1 MILTIFL
8 SLTLLTSFFPFIFTK
23 SSHFFAA
30 HKLREQENVKE
41 PIPFLEDRGVYKV
54 DIDAEEQKVT
64 IIGNVDSSI
73 LIKKLAKL
81 GKQAQLWAS
90 TSKQDEDDEEQTLR
104 KNKGNYLEDAI
115 DPSYTF
121 QNEYMLPIFDSEFNN
136 PTLLECYLAQE
147 NSMSSGFR
155 HGSVSIA
162 AAQKARGPM
171 VSMTHDVADIQDYQF
186 S

>member
-1 MILTIFL
+1 MSKNQFRFSKIEIHVLKVHMNCQGCMERVRK
-8 SLTLLTSFFPFIFTK
+8 LLKRI
-23 SSHFFAA
+23 
-30 HKLREQENVKE
+30 E
-41 PIPFLEDRGVYKV
+41 

-155 HGSVSIA
+155 HGPVSIA

>member
-1 MILTIFL
+1 MSKNQFRFSKIEIHVLKVHMNCQGCMERVRK
-8 SLTLLTSFFPFIFTK
+8 LLKRI
-23 SSHFFAA
+23 
-30 HKLREQENVKE
+30 E
-41 PIPFLEDRGVYKV
+41 GVYKV

-121 QNEYMLPIFDSEFNN
+121 QNEYTLPICDSEFSN

-147 NSMSSGFR
+147 NGMSSGFR
-155 HGSVSIA
+155 HVPVTIA

-171 VSMTHDVADIQDYQF
+171 VSMAHDVVDIQDYQF